1 MYTRNRQLG
10 KFEGSGSQL
19 LAEVLYNATGISAHE
34 SEFGDCYYL
43 GWHGLIVG
51 KRYAFIVSE
60 DNYGFFTVDAIGPIS
75 TMREKFAKMEESYLE
90 EYSDNDY
97 C

>member
-1 MYTRNRQLG
+1 MFSENRQPG
-10 KFEGSGSQL
+10 KFEGNTSEL
-19 LAEVLYNATGISAHE
+19 RAKVLYNAIMNGAHE

-51 KRYAFIVSE
+51 KRFAFIVSE